1 MEWSGLIET
10 PALPVLRPAARLVLS
25 IEPTPPFCRP
35 FRLSHTP
42 LRRCPGPMDLAHERA
57 FPCKQREKR
66 RGWDSNPRDDL
77 TPPTRFPIALL
88 RPTRTPLRG
97 DGQESTKKRTSCYR
111 SSPSGLRDLW
121 SSRCSSPFHRTQY
134 EERDLTLRLPLVV
147 IVGRI
152 HLYHLL
158 PEAGFILRIC

>member
-1 MEWSGLIET
+1 MEWSELIET

-42 LRRCPGPMDLAHERA
+42 LRRCPGPMGLAHERA

-88 RPTRTPLRG
+88 RPTRTPLR
-97 DGQESTKKRTSCYR
+97 KRRRGVYQKEKRMLRCA
-111 SSPSGLRDLW
+111 SSS
-121 SSRCSSPFHRTQY
+121 
-134 EERDLTLRLPLVV
+134 LPP
-147 IVGRI
+147 R
-152 HLYHLL
+152 
-158 PEAGFILRIC
+158 

>member
-1 MEWSGLIET
+1 MRSRANSG
-10 PALPVLRPAARLVLS
+10 PH
-25 IEPTPPFCRP
+25 F
-35 FRLSHTP
+35 H
-42 LRRCPGPMDLAHERA
+42 LAG
-57 FPCKQREKR
+57 FPRFTCKWREKR

-158 PEAGFILRIC
+158 PEAGFILRICYFGLDLHLTVSDL